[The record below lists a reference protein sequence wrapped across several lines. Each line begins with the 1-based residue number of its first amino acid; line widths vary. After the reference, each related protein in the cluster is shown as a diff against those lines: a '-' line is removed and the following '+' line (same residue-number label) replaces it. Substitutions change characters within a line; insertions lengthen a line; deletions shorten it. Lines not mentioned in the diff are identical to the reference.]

1 MTPTVLDRRC
11 QCGDLLLWSAG
22 ATGCV
27 SCDDA
32 LSWTTNRPVPLW
44 RRWSRSKGL
53 QFVAIVLVSWVV
65 PVVVA
70 GLVIRGTR

>member
-1 MTPTVLDRRC
+1 M
-11 QCGDLLLWSAG
+11 GS
-22 ATGCV
+22 
-27 SCDDA
+27 
-32 LSWTTNRPVPLW
+32 NPLPLHEK
-44 RRWSRSKGL
+44 WSRSKGL

>member
-1 MTPTVLDRRC
+1 MTTPTVLDRRC
-11 QCGDLLLWSAG
+11 QCGSLLLWSAG

-27 SCDDA
+27 SCDGA
-32 LSWTTNRPVPLW
+32 LSWTTNRRNVSRD
-44 RRWSRSKGL
+44 RRDFAR
-53 QFVAIVLVSWVV
+53 IVLLYWVV

>member
-44 RRWSRSKGL
+44 RRWSRSDA
-53 QFVAIVLVSWVV
+53 FVFWVIVAACWV
-65 PVVVA
+65 PVVAAV
-70 GLVIRGTR
+70 RWWWS